1 MFAIRRRSADTCGLV
16 RRNGSARGRTMTE
29 FTRLTVIGSARKADL
44 VVPNDEAVAGLVPRL
59 MDLLDEPTGTVVRP
73 LTLVRSTGEQLD
85 VALTIA
91 DQQVSDGE
99 LLRLVRSDDAPP
111 PPEVADVTD
120 VLGETLRDRSGL
132 WSTFARELTGA
143 IAIGVLGCAL
153 AGQLPAG
160 PLPLVLA
167 VLLLSL
173 GAAIAGRMS
182 TRWICVALTAAALGV
197 AAAAVWTFSST
208 LGLSLPLRLSAA
220 ILGFAALGWIC
231 LGLGYGQGLRSR
243 QAWFGSLVGIPVS
256 MLPLIMVLLGAR
268 SEAAAA
274 VTAAVSVVVCGVLPR
289 LALVASGLTGLD
301 DQVVE
306 GNPRRRDDVSLTVN
320 DAYRLLSWVTFA
332 VAIPIAV
339 TSAVLLASGDLWAVW
354 VGLVVIIVSALRTR
368 AFPLA
373 VQQMALW
380 SAVLAGLL
388 GGLMGQPRLGEPLV
402 AGIVAGIAALVMIMV
417 LARPAAHQRAFLRR
431 IGNVI
436 EALAVIAL
444 IPLLLGMFD
453 IFGDLLRA
461 F

>member
-1 MFAIRRRSADTCGLV
+1 MA
-16 RRNGSARGRTMTE
+16 E

-44 VVPNDEAVAGLVPRL
+44 VVPNDEAVAGLMPRL
-59 MDLLDEPTGTVVRP
+59 MDLLDEPTGSVVRP

-143 IAIGVLGCAL
+143 VAIGVLGCAL
-153 AGQLPAG
+153 VGQLAAG

-173 GAAIAGRMS
+173 VAAIVGRLWM
-182 TRWICVALTAAALGV
+182 RWICVALTSAALGV
-197 AAAAVWTFSST
+197 AAAVVWTFSST

-220 ILGFAALGWIC
+220 VLGFAALGWIC

-243 QAWFGSLVGIPVS
+243 PAWFGSLVGIPVS
-256 MLPLIMVLLGAR
+256 MLPLIMVLLGSR

-274 VTAAVSVVVCGVLPR
+274 LTAAVSVVVCGVLPR

-306 GNPRRRDDVSLTVN
+306 GHPRRRDDVSLTVN
-320 DAYRLLSWVTFA
+320 DAYRVLSWVTFA

-339 TSAVLLASGDLWAVW
+339 TSALLLASGDLWAVW
-354 VGLVVIIVSALRTR
+354 VGLMVIMVSALRTR

-380 SAVLAGLL
+380 FAVLVGLL
-388 GGLMGQPRLGEPLV
+388 GGLIGQSRLGEPLV
-402 AGIVAGIAALVMIMV
+402 AGILASIAGLVVIMV

-431 IGNVI
+431 VGNVI

-444 IPLLLGMFD
+444 IPLLLGMFG
-453 IFGDLLRA
+453 IFSDLLGA

>member
-1 MFAIRRRSADTCGLV
+1 
-16 RRNGSARGRTMTE
+16 MTE

-44 VVPNDEAVAGLVPRL
+44 VVPNDEAVAGLMPRL
-59 MDLLDEPTGTVVRP
+59 MDLLDEPTGSVVRP

-143 IAIGVLGCAL
+143 VAIGVLGCAL
-153 AGQLPAG
+153 VGQLAAG

-173 GAAIAGRMS
+173 VAAIVGRLSM
-182 TRWICVALTAAALGV
+182 RWISVALTSAALGV
-197 AAAAVWTFSST
+197 AAAVVWTFSST

-220 ILGFAALGWIC
+220 VLGFAALGWIC

-243 QAWFGSLVGIPVS
+243 PAWFGSLVGIPVS
-256 MLPLIMVLLGAR
+256 MLPLIMVLLGSR

-274 VTAAVSVVVCGVLPR
+274 LTAAVSVVVCGVLPR

-306 GNPRRRDDVSLTVN
+306 GHPRRRDDVSLTVN
-320 DAYRLLSWVTFA
+320 DAYRVLSWVTFA

-339 TSAVLLASGDLWAVW
+339 TSALLLASGDLWAVW
-354 VGLVVIIVSALRTR
+354 VGLMVIMVSALRTR

-380 SAVLAGLL
+380 FAVLVGLL
-388 GGLMGQPRLGEPLV
+388 GGLIGQSRLGQPLV
-402 AGIVAGIAALVMIMV
+402 AGILASIAGLVVIMV

-431 IGNVI
+431 VGNVI

-444 IPLLLGMFD
+444 IPLLLGMFG
-453 IFGDLLRA
+453 IFSDLLGA

>member
-1 MFAIRRRSADTCGLV
+1 
-16 RRNGSARGRTMTE
+16 MTE
-29 FTRLTVIGSARKADL
+29 FTRLTVIGSTRKADL
-44 VVPNDEAVAGLVPRL
+44 VVPNDDAVAGLMPRL

-85 VALTIA
+85 VGLTIA

-132 WSTFARELTGA
+132 WSTSARELTGA
-143 IAIGVLGCAL
+143 IAIGALGCAL
-153 AGQLPAG
+153 ARQLSAG
-160 PLPLVLA
+160 VLPLVLA

-173 GAAIAGRMS
+173 GAAMVGRLS
-182 TRWICVALTAAALGV
+182 KRWICVALTSAALGV
-197 AAAAVWTFSST
+197 AAAAVWTFSSA
-208 LGLSLPLRLSAA
+208 LLLSFPLRLSAA

-243 QAWFGSLVGIPVS
+243 PAWFGSLVGIPVS
-256 MLPLIMVLLGAR
+256 TLPLIMVLLGSR

-306 GNPRRRDDVSLTVN
+306 GHPRRRDDVWLTVN

-332 VAIPIAV
+332 VAIPLAV
-339 TSAVLLASGDLWAVW
+339 TGALLLASDDLWAVW
-354 VGLVVIIVSALRTR
+354 VGLMVIIVSALRTR

-388 GGLMGQPRLGEPLV
+388 GGLIGQPRLDEPLV
-402 AGIVAGIAALVMIMV
+402 AGILAGIAALVVIMV

-431 IGNVI
+431 VGNVI

-444 IPLLLGMFD
+444 IPLLLGMFG

>member
-1 MFAIRRRSADTCGLV
+1 
-16 RRNGSARGRTMTE
+16 MTE

-44 VVPNDEAVAGLVPRL
+44 VVPNDEAVAGLMPRL

-85 VALTIA
+85 VALTIS

-153 AGQLPAG
+153 AGQLSAG

-167 VLLLSL
+167 VMLLSL
-173 GAAIAGRMS
+173 GAAITGRLSM
-182 TRWICVALTAAALGV
+182 RWICVALTSAALGV
-197 AAAAVWTFSST
+197 AIAAVWTFSST

-231 LGLGYGQGLRSR
+231 LGVGYGQGLRSR
-243 QAWFGSLVGIPVS
+243 PAWFGSLVGIPVCT
-256 MLPLIMVLLGAR
+256 LPLIMVLLGSR

-306 GNPRRRDDVSLTVN
+306 GHPRRRDDVSLTVN

-339 TSAVLLASGDLWAVW
+339 TGALLLASGDHWAVW
-354 VGLVVIIVSALRTR
+354 VGLMVIMVSALRTR

-388 GGLMGQPRLGEPLV
+388 GGLIGQPRLGEPLV
-402 AGIVAGIAALVMIMV
+402 AGILAGIAALVMIMV
-417 LARPAAHQRAFLRR
+417 LARPAAHLRAFLRR
-431 IGNVI
+431 VGNVI

-444 IPLLLGMFD
+444 IPLLLGMFG
-453 IFGDLLRA
+453 IFSDLLRA

>member
-1 MFAIRRRSADTCGLV
+1 
-16 RRNGSARGRTMTE
+16 MTE

-44 VVPNDEAVAGLVPRL
+44 VVPNDEAVAGLMPRL
-59 MDLLDEPTGTVVRP
+59 MDLLDEPTGSVVRP

-143 IAIGVLGCAL
+143 VAIGVLGCAL
-153 AGQLPAG
+153 VGQLAAG

-173 GAAIAGRMS
+173 VAAIVGRLSM
-182 TRWICVALTAAALGV
+182 RWICVALTSAALGV
-197 AAAAVWTFSST
+197 AAAVVWTFSST

-220 ILGFAALGWIC
+220 VLGFAALGWIC

-243 QAWFGSLVGIPVS
+243 PAWFGSLVGIPVS
-256 MLPLIMVLLGAR
+256 MLPLIMVLLGSR

-274 VTAAVSVVVCGVLPR
+274 LTAAVSVVVCGVLPR

-306 GNPRRRDDVSLTVN
+306 GHPRRRDDVSLTVN
-320 DAYRLLSWVTFA
+320 DAYRVLSWVTFA

-339 TSAVLLASGDLWAVW
+339 TSALLLASGDLWAVW
-354 VGLVVIIVSALRTR
+354 VGLMVIMVSALRTR

-380 SAVLAGLL
+380 FAVLVGLL
-388 GGLMGQPRLGEPLV
+388 GGLIGQSRLGQPLV
-402 AGIVAGIAALVMIMV
+402 AGILASIAGLVVIMV

-431 IGNVI
+431 VGNVI

-444 IPLLLGMFD
+444 IPLLLGMFG
-453 IFGDLLRA
+453 IFSDLLGA

>member
-1 MFAIRRRSADTCGLV
+1 
-16 RRNGSARGRTMTE
+16 MTD

-44 VVPNDEAVAGLVPRL
+44 VVPNDEAVAGLMPRL
-59 MDLLDEPTGTVVRP
+59 MDLLDEPTGSVVRP

-91 DQQVSDGE
+91 DQQVPDGE

-143 IAIGVLGCAL
+143 VAIGVLGCAL
-153 AGQLPAG
+153 ARELSAG
-160 PLPLVLA
+160 PFPLVLA

-173 GAAIAGRMS
+173 GATILGRLLR
-182 TRWICVALTAAALGV
+182 RWICVALTSAALGV

-220 ILGFAALGWIC
+220 VLGFAALGWIC

-243 QAWFGSLVGIPVS
+243 PAWFGSLVGIPIS
-256 MLPLIMVLLGAR
+256 MLPLIMVLLGSR
-268 SEAAAA
+268 PEAAAA

-289 LALVASGLTGLD
+289 LALVTSGLTGLD

-306 GNPRRRDDVSLTVN
+306 GHPRRRDDVSLTVN
-320 DAYRLLSWVTFA
+320 DAYRMLSWITFA
-332 VAIPIAV
+332 VAVPIAV
-339 TSAVLLASGDLWAVW
+339 TSALLLASGDLWAVW
-354 VGLVVIIVSALRTR
+354 VGLVVIMVSALRTR

-388 GGLMGQPRLGEPLV
+388 GGLIGQPRLSEPLLSGV
-402 AGIVAGIAALVMIMV
+402 LAGLVALVMIMV

-431 IGNVI
+431 VGNVL

-444 IPLLLGMFD
+444 IPLLLGMFG
-453 IFGDLLRA
+453 IFSDLLRA